1 MRIEALSTVVS
12 TLESGKRP
20 KGGASNKTGTIP
32 SLGGEHLNNDGGFR
46 FDNLKYIDE
55 LFFEALKKGAV
66 KKNDILIVKDGATT
80 GKVSYVGADFP
91 FEQAA
96 INEHLF
102 SLTVDTNIASPRYV
116 FSFLKSP
123 QGQQEILKDF
133 RGAAIGGISRGF
145 VELAKIPLPPIN
157 DQIRIA
163 HLLGKVE
170 ELIAQRKQHLQQLDD
185 LLKSVF
191 LEMFGDPVRNEKGW
205 DKEPFSKLLVD
216 IESGKSPKCEARP
229 ATGDEWGVLKLG
241 AVTRCVFD
249 SNENKALPAETA
261 PTVKH
266 EVKPGDL
273 LFSRKNTY
281 ELVAA
286 CAYVYETRP
295 RLLMPDLIFRFVFKE
310 DAEINPIYI
319 WKLLTNKS
327 QRKAIQAFA
336 AGAAGSMPN
345 ISKTNLKTAQ
355 LPVPPIELQNQFATI
370 VDKVE
375 MLKSSYQQ
383 SLTDLEFLYGA
394 LSQQAFKGELDLSQV
409 PLSELEQP
417 ADEVATVTPEPEASA
432 ADDLAIHFPESDIL
446 PDALIDKAKRKDLF
460 AFWLENYC
468 HQIGNSPFSASDFLA
483 AAQAR
488 IGELHPD
495 NESELCL
502 EDYEHIKS
510 WVFEALNAGRLQQ
523 TQNVTGQDE
532 NGKPILG
539 NKIELKTGIT
549 P

>member
-1 MRIEALSTVVS
+1 MRIDALSTVVAV
-12 TLESGKRP
+12 LESGKRP
-20 KGGASNKTGTIP
+20 KGGVSGESGTIP

-46 FDNLKYIDE
+46 FDKIKYIDE
-55 LFFEALKKGAV
+55 QFFACLKKGAI
-66 KKNDILIVKDGATT
+66 KENDILIVKDGATT
-80 GKVSYVGADFP
+80 GKVSFVGSDFP
-91 FEQAA
+91 FERAA

-102 SLTVDTNIASPRYV
+102 SLTVDTKIANPRYV

-123 QGQQEILKDF
+123 QGQKEILKDF

-145 VELAKIPLPPIN
+145 VDLAQIPLPPLN

-170 ELIAQRKQHLQQLDD
+170 GLIGQRKQNLQQLDE

-191 LEMFGDPVRNEKGW
+191 LEMFGNPVRNEKEW
-205 DKEPFSKLLVD
+205 NKQPFSAWLSE
-216 IESGKSPKCEARP
+216 IESGKSPKCEARS
-229 ATGDEWGVLKLG
+229 ASDEEWGVLKLG

-249 SNENKALPAETA
+249 ANENKALPTETK

-266 EVKPGDL
+266 EVKAGDL

-310 DAEINPIYI
+310 DAEVNPIYV
-319 WKLLTNKS
+319 WKLLTNDS

-345 ISKTNLKTAQ
+345 ISKANLKTAQ

-370 VDKVE
+370 VEKVE
-375 MLKSSYQQ
+375 ALKSRYQQ
-383 SLTDLEFLYGA
+383 SLNDLVSLYGA

-409 PLSELEQP
+409 PMTAIQTEHKQIEAAESWHKSTAENLSNGLPEIGVLL
-417 ADEVATVTPEPEASA
+417 DEVQGP
-432 ADDLAIHFPESDIL
+432 IRQQDIL
-446 PDALIDKAKRKDLF
+446 R
-460 AFWLENYC
+460 FWLKAYC
-468 HQIGNSPFSASDFLA
+468 RQLGGTSFSLQRFMGLAHARLAELHQDDDFGLSAS
-483 AAQAR
+483 
-488 IGELHPD
+488 
-495 NESELCL
+495 
-502 EDYEHIKS
+502 DYEHIKA
-510 WVFEALNAGRLQQ
+510 WVFEALAS
-523 TQNVTGQDE
+523 
-532 NGKPILG
+532 GKLKQERNQVYCVIETEETVLG
-539 NKIELKTGIT
+539 NLVELKAGEQR
-549 P
+549 